1 MWKVDSKSGNVFGWG
16 RFGYGI
22 PPDFVKG
29 VFDATSNVFFITRLL

>member
-1 MWKVDSKSGNVFGWG
+1 LRRLMWKVDSKSGNVFGWG

-29 VFDATSNVFFITRLL
+29 VFDEQATFSL